1 MIKSITKIKD
11 KDKSFWNLK
20 ILLNNKTN
28 YYFKMK
34 INIIIKIVMKKK
46 IINISIIRIEKIK
59 LFFLM
64 ILKIINNR
72 IKKKFS
78 IKI

>member
-34 INIIIKIVMKKK
+34 INIKIKIVMKKK

-64 ILKIINNR
+64 ILKIINYR
-72 IKKKFS
+72 IKKKFL

>member
-64 ILKIINNR
+64 ILKIINYR

>member
-64 ILKIINNR
+64 ILKIINYR
-72 IKKKFS
+72 IKKKFL